1 MPSVFIM
8 QQPPKGIK
16 MKKILSLAIIFAAV
30 CAFADAKVEAWELMK
45 KKNFA
50 GAEKLFASLAK
61 SGNFDGISGLM
72 YSLRYQKKNAE
83 VIKEADAWIAANP
96 KITANQKASLL
107 QFKGNALRDLGKF
120 DEAIATYTEGL
131 NLNSPGSFSTDC
143 AKEAIA
149 AANNAGK
156 YDLSTK
162 IYTEALKQKNAMLNV
177 GFLCNAS
184 LLMWKTNKG
193 EEGLKLLDTV
203 LTLKYPPHYHEC
215 IYRYRGY
222 IYRDCLKQYDEAV
235 KAFEKAMES
244 PGIKDVETAV
254 LWNNIGISQ
263 ERNEEY
269 EKAVEAYKK
278 VGTFKVQG
286 WFIKSAANSV
296 IRLQKKIDAGE

>member
-1 MPSVFIM
+1 
-8 QQPPKGIK
+8 
-16 MKKILSLAIIFAAV
+16 MKKILSLALIFTAAV
-30 CAFADAKVEAWELMK
+30 GVFADAPSANLGWRLLAQGKY
-45 KKNFA
+45 
-50 GAEKLFASLAK
+50 AESEKEFRALAK
-61 SGNFDGISGLM
+61 TGDFVGVTGTM
-72 YSLRYQKKNAE
+72 FALRRQNKNAD

-96 KITANQKASLL
+96 KITANQKAALL

-120 DEAIATYTEGL
+120 DEAIAVYTEGL

-156 YDLSTK
+156 FDLSTK
-162 IYTEALKQKNAMLNV
+162 IYTEALKQKNAMRNV

-184 LLMWKTNKG
+184 LLMWKTNKA

-269 EKAVEAYKK
+269 EKAIEAYKK

>member
-1 MPSVFIM
+1 
-8 QQPPKGIK
+8 
-16 MKKILSLAIIFAAV
+16 MKKILAFAILFAAV
-30 CAFADAKVEAWELMK
+30 CAFADAADVSAKAWELMK
-45 KKNFA
+45 KKQYA
-50 GAEKLFASLAK
+50 EAEKLFREINTSN
-61 SGNFDGISGLM
+61 NFNGITGMM

-96 KITANQKASLL
+96 KITPNQKAALL

-120 DEAIATYTEGL
+120 DEAIAVYTEGL
-131 NLNSPGSFSTDC
+131 NLNSPGSYSTDC

-156 YDLSTK
+156 FDLSTK
-162 IYTEALKQKNAMLNV
+162 IYTEALKQKNAMRNV

-263 ERNEEY
+263 ERAEEY

-278 VGTFKVQG
+278 VGTFNVKG
-286 WFIKSAANSV
+286 WFIKSAANSA